1 MLPCVKGG
9 PKFFPPNNFVLPVV
23 FLLFLV
29 YSLHSS
35 NISIYIVILALVM
48 LFFLTHNISSVEQ
61 THKLFLFFFFVSE
74 NLPTLH
80 LISVFLLT
88 LDSIFF

>member
-1 MLPCVKGG
+1 MKGERYLENEMLPCVKGG
-9 PKFFPPNNFVLPVV
+9 PNFFPPNNFVLPVV

-61 THKLFLFFFFVSE
+61 THKLFLFFLFC
-74 NLPTLH
+74 
-80 LISVFLLT
+80 
-88 LDSIFF
+88 